1 MNKKETL
8 VATIKAFFAEEEVIN
23 DAFVDVKTS
32 DGLVLRVD
40 EVAVGSTVM
49 IISEDGENV
58 VSEATDFV
66 LEDGVT
72 ISVDAE
78 GVITEVKPVEEEGED
93 MAATQLA
100 KENSLNERL
109 ENIEE
114 AILLVVSQFGVQKT
128 RLDELSKQPAD
139 EKEVDAGKTVQVK
152 HSKPNAAMDL
162 AKFIQSNKG

>member
-128 RLDELSKQPAD
+128 RLETSTTIYLSLTPL
-139 EKEVDAGKTVQVK
+139 TV
-152 HSKPNAAMDL
+152 L
-162 AKFIQSNKG
+162 